1 MIHKSKNPSEQK
13 FLDFIY
19 ELEKHINNNST
30 DHIINADKKTIFSRR
45 IFFLFCRTYISE
57 RDYHVLFSV
66 TYEDMAPTKAFINCG
81 NYAESMESE
90 YSDKKYSH
98 SDYVSVDLNNYQIDQ
113 VIENIHKTIISVL
126 KRNSWIF
133 MLRQKKLEDNL
144 GLLEPVITK

>member
-1 MIHKSKNPSEQK
+1 MIHKSKDPSEQK

-19 ELEKHINNNST
+19 ELEKYINNNSPN
-30 DHIINADKKTIFSRR
+30 HIINAGKKTIFSRR
-45 IFFLFCRTYISE
+45 IFFLFSRTDISE
-57 RDYHVLFSV
+57 KEGHILFSV

-90 YSDKKYSH
+90 YSAKKYSH

-113 VIENIHKTIISVL
+113 VVENIRKTIISVL

-133 MLRQKKLEDNL
+133 MLKQKKLEDNL
-144 GLLEPVITK
+144 DLLESPIIR